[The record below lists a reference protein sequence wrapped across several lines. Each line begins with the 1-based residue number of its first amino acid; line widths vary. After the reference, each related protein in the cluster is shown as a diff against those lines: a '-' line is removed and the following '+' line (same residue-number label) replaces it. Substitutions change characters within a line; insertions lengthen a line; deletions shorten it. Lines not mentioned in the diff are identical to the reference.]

1 MLPLRLSGIYTLRYP
16 FAILQNRQPAGIS
29 RVTCSGIL
37 LGVMEAPRIHL
48 GTSSFTAAGWSGPF
62 YPKGLKHSEYL
73 AYYAEHFNTIEI
85 DPTFYACPSPSTV
98 KGWTSKTPDDFIFSV
113 KVPQTITH
121 EKVLVDCDVEFEQFV
136 QTMSIL
142 GKKLGAMV
150 LQFPYFSSELTPA
163 NFLSRLKAF
172 LKKVP
177 SGCKLAVEIRNQH
190 WLNGHLVDLMRE
202 HKVALVLQDRERMPM
217 PDELTETFDPITTDW
232 TYIRWLGDRKSIEQI
247 TKTWDRTVV
256 DRTSKL
262 SSWVDYC
269 QQVQRRGVT
278 IFAYAN
284 NHYGGHAPATVR
296 QFRELWGAKGM
307 PALPEPPRRIQQGT
321 SLSLFD
327 ELA

>member
-1 MLPLRLSGIYTLRYP
+1 MGT
-16 FAILQNRQPAGIS
+16 
-29 RVTCSGIL
+29 
-37 LGVMEAPRIHL
+37 PRIYL
-48 GTSSFTAAGWSGPF
+48 GTSSFTAAGWAGSF
-62 YPKGLKHSEYL
+62 YPKGLKTADYL
-73 AYYAEHFNTIEI
+73 AFYSEHFSSVEI
-85 DPTFYACPSPSTV
+85 DSTFYACPSPSTV
-98 KGWTSKTPDDFIFSV
+98 KGWAQKTPDDFIVSV

-121 EKVLVDCDVEFEQFV
+121 EKVLVDCDGEFEQFV

-142 GKKLGAMV
+142 GEKLGAMV

-177 SGCKLAVEIRNQH
+177 SGCKLAVEVRNQH
-190 WLNGHLVDLMRE
+190 WLNGHLVDLLRE
-202 HKVALVLQDRERMPM
+202 HKVALVLQDRERMPG
-217 PDELTETFDPITTDW
+217 ELTETFDPITTGW

-247 TKTWDRTVV
+247 TKTWDKTVV

-269 QQVQRRGVT
+269 QLVQRRGVT

-284 NHYGGHAPATVR
+284 NHFGGHAPATIR
-296 QFRELWGAKGM
+296 QFRELWSAKGL
-307 PALPEPPRRIQQGT
+307 PALPEPRKIQHGT

-327 ELA
+327 EPV